1 MLNLAYVYDDAV
13 DTLEQH
19 GKLLSINALPPTVF
33 LMQRDVINHYRY
45 ALSHY
50 LPLTLDKPF
59 LQNSSI
65 GTPYEK
71 WAKFTNSDF
80 EMLSARIN
88 ILLHYTVRLIHEV
101 CQAHI
106 RTALD
111 TTRKHGEVP
120 ALIDQMRQRISRY
133 QDPMCDIRYHDHKI
147 GINVEPENRM
157 VLTKLSYTRH
167 HPGRLT
173 MESRDGVTTN
183 RLVTTDEDGTE
194 HTQVISDEAARER
207 MKVLKG
213 EIIDISDRSTI
224 CQLQKE
230 GLAEVINLES
240 KNKHFGKVCDKF
252 LKKRS
257 IVQPFDNLVQEW
269 MH

>member
-1 MLNLAYVYDDAV
+1 MLNLAYVYDDAI
-13 DTLEQH
+13 DALGQH
-19 GKLLSINALPPTVF
+19 GEQLLINALPPTVF
-33 LMQRDVINHYRY
+33 LMQRDAINHCRY
-45 ALSHY
+45 ALNHY

-88 ILLHYTVRLIHEV
+88 ILLHYTVRMIHEA
-101 CQAHI
+101 CQARI
-106 RTALD
+106 QTALD
-111 TTRKHGEVP
+111 TTRQHKE
-120 ALIDQMRQRISRY
+120 ATSLIDRMRRQISRY
-133 QDPMCDIRYHDHKI
+133 QDPMCDIRYHGHKI
-147 GINVEPENRM
+147 GIHVEPENRM
-157 VLTKLSYTRH
+157 VLTKLSYTRQH
-167 HPGRLT
+167 SGRLII
-173 MESRDGVTTN
+173 EHKDGVTTN
-183 RLVTTDEDGTE
+183 RLVTTDEDGIE
-194 HTQVISDEAARER
+194 CTQMISDEAARER

-213 EIIDISDRSTI
+213 ETIDISDRSTI

-230 GLAEVINLES
+230 GLAEVADLES
-240 KNKHFGKVCDKF
+240 KNKRFGKACDKF